1 MLGPHIPSHVPTS
14 TVSSQS
20 TSVGVLGAHRCASP
34 GSTLTCA
41 PVRAW
46 CSHPPQPCSSGR
58 LSCKGFL
65 ALLQHVSPKSDF
77 TIPVVSFLNVCK
89 GKRRN
94 AVQSPLSNATT
105 QQVAVARP
113 RGAVPEDT
121 PSECSC
127 SETVGTPALSQGSA
141 WDPSLFHSNKNR
153 YKYWLAGYF
162 HRTPKNDNR
171 DR

>member
-14 TVSSQS
+14 AVSSQS
-20 TSVGVLGAHRCASP
+20 TSVGVLGAHPVRAP
-34 GSTLTCA
+34 GSALICA

-46 CSHPPQPCSSGR
+46 RSHTPQPCSSRR

-65 ALLQHVSPKSDF
+65 VLLQHVSPKSDF

-105 QQVAVARP
+105 QQA
-113 RGAVPEDT
+113 AVPGDT

-127 SETVGTPALSQGSA
+127 QRQWGPRLCLSCPPGTPPYFTAIKTTTNIGSQAISIELQRTTATTVGS
-141 WDPSLFHSNKNR
+141 
-153 YKYWLAGYF
+153 
-162 HRTPKNDNR
+162 
-171 DR
+171 